1 MEKSLIITSN
11 PKKSSITSSICDL
24 YIKFSKRNCETINLY
39 DKKNKLDFLD
49 FTRKD
54 RVKIESFQ
62 NKIKSSKEIVFIFPM
77 WNGSEPAIL
86 KNFWDHVFESGFS
99 FKYEN
104 GKHKKL
110 LNKKKVK
117 IFVTCDAPK
126 IFFLINYLKYMWKFL
141 RIEYSGMKLEKFFYF
156 DKIRVR
162 KKDKV
167 EFEKYLEKNVKKLT

>member
-1 MEKSLIITSN
+1 MGKSLIIISS
-11 PKKSSITSSICDL
+11 PKKNSTSHYICGL
-24 YIKFSKRNCETINLY
+24 YEKFSKRKCEIIDLY
-39 DKKNKLDFLD
+39 DKKNKLEFLD
-49 FTRKD
+49 FTDKYRY
-54 RVKIESFQ
+54 KIENFQ
-62 NKIKSSKEIVFIFPM
+62 KKIKNSDEIIFIFPM

-86 KNFWDHVFESGFS
+86 KNFWDCVFESGFS

-104 GKHKKL
+104 GKHKSL
-110 LNKKKVK
+110 LDKQKVK
-117 IFVTCDAPK
+117 ILVTCDAPK